1 MNIDKKI
8 ELLRILMGEKN
19 IDAYIIPSS
28 DSHQS
33 EYTGDHFKS
42 REWIS
47 GFTGSAGTVVVT
59 ENKAMLWTDGRYFI
73 QAEDELKGSEME
85 LYKMGEKNVPSIN
98 KYLNNNLE
106 EGQVVGFNG
115 KLFSLKQVDEMI
127 KEFSEKG
134 LKLNPKHDLIDEIW
148 DDRPELPKGK
158 VFIHDIKYSGMS
170 VDEKLNIIR
179 KELNEE
185 NVEHYLVSS
194 LDDIAWMFNIRGYD
208 IAFNPVVISYALV
221 SKDKATL
228 FIDDEKLNENVK
240 KYLSDNNIYIKPYDD
255 INIELKK
262 LPNKSSIYFD
272 PSKTSIWCHQNM
284 AKQVLKI
291 KGEDIIE
298 KLKAIK
304 NDIEI
309 KNFKKCQVRDG
320 VAMVRFLNWIDTNI
334 GKTKI
339 TELSASDKLEELRS
353 LGENYISLSFDTIAG
368 YKDHGA
374 IVHYSVDEDSDYTL
388 KPEGMLLLDSGA
400 QYLDGTTDITRTI
413 VLGELSNDEMRD
425 FTLVLKGH
433 IALSKAKFLYGSTGT
448 HLDILARTPLWE
460 DGKDY
465 KHGTGHG
472 VGYLL
477 SVHEGPHNISPLYNK
492 TKLESG
498 MLVTNEPGF
507 YKEDEYGIRTEN
519 ILLVKE
525 EKETEY
531 GIFME
536 FETTTFCPIDLRAV
550 NKELLKQDEKIWLN
564 NYHRNVYDTLS
575 PYLNKE
581 LCEWLEEKTKAI

>member
-1 MNIDKKI
+1 
-8 ELLRILMGEKN
+8 
-19 IDAYIIPSS
+19 
-28 DSHQS
+28 
-33 EYTGDHFKS
+33 
-42 REWIS
+42 
-47 GFTGSAGTVVVT
+47 
-59 ENKAMLWTDGRYFI
+59 
-73 QAEDELKGSEME
+73 
-85 LYKMGEKNVPSIN
+85 
-98 KYLNNNLE
+98 
-106 EGQVVGFNG
+106 
-115 KLFSLKQVDEMI
+115 
-127 KEFSEKG
+127 
-134 LKLNPKHDLIDEIW
+134 
-148 DDRPELPKGK
+148 
-158 VFIHDIKYSGMS
+158 
-170 VDEKLNIIR
+170 
-179 KELNEE
+179 
-185 NVEHYLVSS
+185 
-194 LDDIAWMFNIRGYD
+194 MFNIRGYD

-564 NYHRNVYDTLS
+564 NYHKNVYDTLS